1 MSDRFDRFDF
11 EQQIVECWK
20 ITDDIK
26 STIEGIDAHDLTS
39 DQVLAILSGLKELYE
54 MKFNKLWDCFEQ
66 VHIGLVREN
75 AMITGECNALRQQLL
90 EATDVPFIKAP
101 KEKKGKK

>member
-11 EQQIVECWK
+11 EQQIMECWK

-26 STIEGIDAHDLTS
+26 STIEGIDTHDLTS

-66 VHIGLVREN
+66 VHMGLVREN

-90 EATDVPFIKAP
+90 EATDVPFIRAP
-101 KEKKGKK
+101 NEKKAKK

>member
-11 EQQIVECWK
+11 EQQIMECWK

-26 STIEGIDAHDLTS
+26 
-39 DQVLAILSGLKELYE
+39 ELYE
-54 MKFNKLWDCFEQ
+54 LKFNKLWDCFED
-66 VHIGLVREN
+66 VHMKLVRDN